1 MPKLRPLSATEVT
14 RLLRAH
20 GFAFV
25 HQRGS
30 HLIYRRRLPAGDSA
44 TVPVPNRREIPVG
57 TLKSIINLSGLD
69 ESLFR
74 K

>member
-1 MPKLRPLSATEVT
+1 M
-14 RLLRAH
+14 
-20 GFAFV
+20 

-30 HLIYRRRLPAGDSA
+30 HIIYRRRLPGGDTA

-69 ESLFR
+69 EALFR
-74 K
+74 R

>member
-1 MPKLRPLSATEVT
+1 MPKLRPLSATEVV

-20 GFAFV
+20 GFGFV

-30 HLIYRRRLPAGDSA
+30 QLICRRQLPGGDSA

-74 K
+74 R

>member
-1 MPKLRPLSATEVT
+1 M
-14 RLLRAH
+14 
-20 GFAFV
+20 

-30 HLIYRRRLPAGDSA
+30 HLIYRRQMPGGDSA

-69 ESLFR
+69 ETLFR